1 MKVLLAAIVAI
12 TLLSAFVF
20 FGNTKSLLNTKVAL
34 AKPFVKKKIANREIA
49 NIKNHGN
56 KIKPFVKANNYCEEY
71 CFLIDMKIPSGKKR
85 FFVYDLIRD
94 TIVHAGLVTHGGGSQ
109 TTTDALTFNNTPN
122 ASATSLGKYK
132 IGNEYSGRFGMAFKL
147 HGLEATN
154 NKAFERFV
162 VLHGHSCVPNNEV
175 DPFLICT
182 SLGCPTV
189 SQSFLPT
196 LKKYIDKADK
206 PVILW
211 VFY

>member
-1 MKVLLAAIVAI
+1 MKFLFTGIAAI

-20 FGNTKSLLNTKVAL
+20 FGNTKPLLKVKSTIT
-34 AKPFVKKKIANREIA
+34 KPFVKKKIVDKEIA
-49 NIKNHGN
+49 IIKNYGN

-85 FFVYDLIRD
+85 FFVYDLIQD
-94 TIVHAGLVTHGGGSQ
+94 TILNSGLVTHGGGSQ

-122 ASATSLGKYK
+122 ANATSLGKYK
-132 IGNEYSGRFGMAFKL
+132 IGIEYNGRFGMAFKL
-147 HGLEATN
+147 HGLEASN

-162 VLHGHSCVPNNEV
+162 VLHGHSCVPTQEI
-175 DPFLICT
+175 DPFPICT

-189 SQSFLPT
+189 SPSFLPT

-206 PVILW
+206 PVVLW
-211 VFY
+211 IFY